1 MAHSLAHVYLHL
13 VFSTKNQYPFLLDD
27 SLRRDTF
34 AYLGGICRQLRTPA
48 LKVGGA
54 HDHVHILCRFSRTIT
69 IANLLYEI
77 KRGSSKWVKT
87 RDRSLRDFY
96 RQNGYGA
103 FSVGLSGLDAVS
115 RYIERQEIRHKTES
129 FKEEFRRILDDHDI
143 EYDER
148 YIWD

>member
-1 MAHSLAHVYLHL
+1 VSHSLAHVYLHI

-27 SLRRDTF
+27 KLRRDTF
-34 AYLGGICRQLRTPA
+34 AYLGGICRQLGTPT

-69 IANLLYEI
+69 IADLLYGI
-77 KRGSSKWVKT
+77 KRGSSKWIKT
-87 RDRSLRDFY
+87 RDRSLRDFHW
-96 RQNGYGA
+96 QNGYGA
-103 FSVGLSGLDAVS
+103 FSVGLSSLDAVS
-115 RYIERQEIRHKTES
+115 RYIERQDIRHRTES
-129 FKEEFRRILDDHDI
+129 FKKEFRRILDDHGI